1 MALICSIEL
10 SKERGVTVKVVDDQ
24 GKVTQTVELDGTK
37 MTLQVKTNE
46 AETVWEQRDASIRCT
61 VKKGSDQTEIEQS
74 PTNIELRCKNF
85 LVEAESVDVSATKDM
100 SLTAKGKGTLKTRK
114 DLTLQ
119 SSAKAT
125 LKATRDVSVDSGT
138 KLKLEGGTQASLA
151 APQIALKASAKASI
165 DGGTQLQLTAIKVQA
180 KGKAQLEAAAP
191 ITNVGQALTSVK
203 GSLLKL
209 EGALIKMG

>member
-10 SKERGVTVKVVDDQ
+10 SKERGVTVKVVDDE
-24 GKVTQTVELDGTK
+24 GKVTQTVVLDGTK
-37 MTLQVKTNE
+37 MTLQVRTSE
-46 AETVWEQRDASIRCT
+46 AQTIWEQRDASLRCT

-85 LVEAESVDVSATKDM
+85 LVEAESVEVTSSKDM
-100 SLTAKGKGTLKTRK
+100 SLEAKGKGTFETTK

-125 LKATRDVSVDSGT
+125 LKAAKDATVDGGT
-138 KLKLEGGTQASLA
+138 KLKLEGGTQASLV
-151 APQIALKASAKASI
+151 APQVALKGKAKASI

>member
-1 MALICSIEL
+1 MALVCSIEL
-10 SKERGVTVKVVDDQ
+10 SKERGVTVKVVDDDN
-24 GKVTQTVELDGTK
+24 KVTQTVVLDGASL
-37 MTLQVKTNE
+37 TLQVKTSE
-46 AETVWEQRDASIRCT
+46 AQTVWQQKDASIRCT
-61 VKKGSDQTEIEQS
+61 VEKGSDQTEIKQS
-74 PTNIELRCKNF
+74 PTNIELKCKNF

-100 SLTAKGKGTLKTRK
+100 ALAADGKGTWKTTK
-114 DLTLQ
+114 DLALQ

-125 LKATRDVSVDSGT
+125 LKAAGDATVDGGA
-138 KLKLEGGTQASLA
+138 KLKLDGGTQASLS
-151 APQIALKASAKASI
+151 APQVALKAKAKASI